1 MAKQLGVIQF
11 RGSLGETVGSKKAA
25 GQKSNTM
32 RVRVREIANP
42 KTQAQAMQRMR
53 MTPAVN
59 IYRAQSEILDHS
71 FQGIP
76 YGAASHSYFMK
87 HALQGDQ
94 FPYVEKGNL
103 SPIPGQYLISSGSLP
118 EIIVNYR
125 DVAGMFIDFGNGRA
139 PQPVTS

>member
-59 IYRAQSEILDHS
+59 IYLHLLSWQCTQHGTKSSRYARNHYRSR
-71 FQGIP
+71 QG
-76 YGAASHSYFMK
+76 
-87 HALQGDQ
+87 
-94 FPYVEKGNL
+94 
-103 SPIPGQYLISSGSLP
+103 
-118 EIIVNYR
+118 
-125 DVAGMFIDFGNGRA
+125 
-139 PQPVTS
+139 